1 MGSAD
6 QKLCQFS
13 VSTEG
18 HPARDVAPGRA
29 KGASGPRVS
38 TPQKPPHAGRGPLE
52 RSYDTGHEGPGVL
65 DDAARSPASKG

>member
-6 QKLCQFS
+6 QKLRQFS

-29 KGASGPRVS
+29 KGASGPRV
-38 TPQKPPHAGRGPLE
+38 HAPEATARRSRLPLE

>member
-29 KGASGPRVS
+29 KGASGPRYTARRS
-38 TPQKPPHAGRGPLE
+38 RLPLE